1 MTEQAWRA
9 VLTITLESCTG
20 VDQASTTRIAAAVQ
34 ALDVPPS
41 VVERLQQTVLSAVC
55 RAFQRAITQS
65 ARVTVLTRVMRSQA
79 ACPAASW
86 GFFLVERASEDAA
99 HDHIEVFLY
108 PDTS

>member
-9 VLTITLESCTG
+9 VLNFTLESCTG

-34 ALDVPPS
+34 PLDVPPS
-41 VVERLQQTVLSAVC
+41 VVERLQQTVMAAVH
-55 RAFQRAITQS
+55 RAFQRAGTQS
-65 ARVTVLTRVMRSQA
+65 ARVTVLTGVMRSQA

-86 GFFLVERASEDAA
+86 GFFLVERASEDGQ

>member
-20 VDQASTTRIAAAVQ
+20 VEQAVTTRIAAAVQ

-41 VVERLQQTVLSAVC
+41 VEERLQQTVMTVVR
-55 RAFQRAITQS
+55 RAFQRAGIHS
-65 ARVTVLTRVMRSQA
+65 ACVTVLTRVMQSQA

-86 GFFLVERASEDAA
+86 GFFLVERASEDGQ

>member
-9 VLTITLESCTG
+9 VLTITLESCG
-20 VDQASTTRIAAAVQ
+20 GLDQALRTRLTPAVQ
-34 ALDVPPS
+34 ALDVSPS
-41 VVERLQQTVLSAVC
+41 VVERLQQTVMTAVR
-55 RAFQRAITQS
+55 RALQRAGTHS
-65 ARVTVLTRVMRSQA
+65 ARVTLLTRVLPSQA

-86 GFFLVERASEDAA
+86 GFFLVERPAEDGQ